1 MKPISTVLQ
10 RIAKLAQ
17 VETTPA
23 MPSRVSIFQSRVVM
37 ISIASALTLA
47 QPSIE
52 KFMVEGKFDR
62 TSLYK
67 LGQSLAMIV
76 GVVAYRY
83 SVDDTRYYTPEWMP
97 GKNKG
102 EDP

>member
-1 MKPISTVLQ
+1 MKPISNILQ
-10 RIAKLAQ
+10 SLKNLSQ
-17 VETTPA
+17 VETTPTV
-23 MPSRVSIFQSRVVM
+23 PSRVSIFQSRVVM
-37 ISIASALTLA
+37 IAIASALTLA

-97 GKNKG
+97 GKNK
-102 EDP
+102 DQV

>member
-1 MKPISTVLQ
+1 MKPISTLLQ
-10 RIAKLAQ
+10 RIAKLSQ

-23 MPSRVSIFQSRVVM
+23 MPTRVSIFQSRVVM

-52 KFMVEGKFDR
+52 KFMVEGKFDNK
-62 TSLYK
+62 SLYK

-83 SVDDTRYYTPEWMP
+83 SVDDTKYYTPHWMP
-97 GKNKG
+97 GANK
-102 EDP
+102 EES

>member
-1 MKPISTVLQ
+1 MKPISTLLQ
-10 RIAKLAQ
+10 RIANLSQ

-37 ISIASALTLA
+37 IAIASALTLA

-52 KFMVEGKFDR
+52 KFMVEGKFDNK
-62 TSLYK
+62 SLYK
-67 LGQSLAMIV
+67 LGQSLAMVI

-97 GKNKG
+97 GKNKN
-102 EDP
+102 ED